1 MSVLA
6 ASSGSALWYLARATG
21 MTALVLLTVSV
32 VLGIVTSVRWS
43 APRWPRFVVEYV
55 HRDVTL
61 VVLALIVLHIATVV
75 IDGFAPIGWLAG
87 VVPFISPYRPLWLG
101 LGALAFDLL
110 LAIAVTSWLRHRIG
124 FTTWRFVHWFAYGSW
139 AVTIVHG
146 LGTGT
151 DTSQTWALFVYGA
164 SLVAVVA
171 AAWWRLS
178 VGWERNTALRTAIL
192 GATFVLPLALFAWV
206 RVGPLG
212 SNWARRS
219 GTPAS
224 VLAKARQT
232 RATRSSNA
240 NGSTG
245 SSGSQTGTNDG
256 GGNGGNG
263 GDDGFGGFDR

>member
-1 MSVLA
+1 VSVLA

-61 VVLALIVLHIATVV
+61 VVLALIVLHVATVV

-87 VVPFISPYRPLWLG
+87 VVPFASPYRPIWLG

-124 FTTWRFVHWFAYGSW
+124 FRTWRFVHWFAYGSW
-139 AVTIVHG
+139 AVTVVHG

-151 DTSQTWALFVYGA
+151 DTGQTWALFVYGA
-164 SLVAVVA
+164 CLVAVVA
-171 AAWWRLS
+171 AVWWRLS
-178 VGWERNTALRTAIL
+178 VGWEHNPALRTAIL
-192 GATFVLPLALFAWV
+192 GATFVLPLALFAWM

-224 VLAKARQT
+224 VLAKAH
-232 RATRSSNA
+232 RSQVTTSSDA
-240 NGSTG
+240 NGTTG
-245 SSGSQTGTNDG
+245 SSGSQPGTD